1 MIMKLFLVRWGPALM
16 MMAIIFM
23 LSSIPKQTPRSVLIP
38 GSEGTLIPFFD
49 VYFWEFVAKKGAHL
63 LIYALL
69 AHTYLWG
76 LSGYRRVRPSHL
88 ATAALL
94 AVLYGVTDELHQ
106 TIVPGREGGVRDVVI
121 NAAGICLGLW
131 GWWKFS
137 ATRRVSSSPPFI
149 S

>member
-1 MIMKLFLVRWGPALM
+1 MKQLIVRWGPAVLLM
-16 MMAIIFM
+16 GIIFL
-23 LSSIPKQTPRSVLIP
+23 LSSIPKQTPRNVLIP

-49 VYFWEFVAKKGAHL
+49 VYLWEFVTKKGAHL

-76 LSGYRRVRPSHL
+76 MSGYSRVRPSHV
-88 ATAALL
+88 AAAALL

-106 TIVPGREGGVRDVVI
+106 TVVPGREGGVRDVVI
-121 NAAGICLGLW
+121 NAAGACLGLW
-131 GWWKFS
+131 GWWKFNV
-137 ATRRVSSSPPFI
+137 TRRVNSPSPFI

>member
-1 MIMKLFLVRWGPALM
+1 MKQFIIRWGPAVSL
-16 MMAIIFM
+16 MAIIFM

-38 GSEGTLIPFFD
+38 GSAGTLIPFFD
-49 VYFWEFVAKKGAHL
+49 AYFWEFVAKKGAHL

-76 LSGYRRVRPSHL
+76 LSGYRGVRPPHL
-88 ATAALL
+88 AAAALL

-121 NAAGICLGLW
+121 NAAGACLGLL
-131 GWWKFS
+131 GWWKFTS
-137 ATRRVSSSPPFI
+137 ARRFSGSPPFI